1 MLILPLRVD
10 PEYAKVLPGKI
21 FEYLA
26 SRRPILGI
34 GQEEGA
40 AAQVLA
46 QTGSG
51 TMCDWGNASAMSA
64 FIDVEWER
72 FKSGKSG
79 RPDADIRQYSRRE
92 LTKTLAKLL
101 DEG

>member
-1 MLILPLRVD
+1 
-10 PEYAKVLPGKI
+10 
-21 FEYLA
+21 
-26 SRRPILGI
+26 
-34 GQEEGA
+34 
-40 AAQVLA
+40 
-46 QTGSG
+46 
-51 TMCDWGNASAMSA
+51 MCDWGNASAMSA